1 MLDDMTERAGG
12 VLISD
17 GRSSI
22 RLSRAGSPNE
32 LGYPTVI
39 DVRAGPF
46 QGSVLDE
53 TVGFRGLRE
62 QLATLY
68 ERLKGDAK
76 LGSYE
81 GFELN
86 ITGNGSGGIEVRV
99 KAVGEHVPLIQLTFT
114 FYIDQSYL
122 PAIIEQIDVEFPPP
136 YRAAV

>member
-1 MLDDMTERAGG
+1 MTERDGG

-17 GRSSI
+17 GRSSV
-22 RLSRAGSPNE
+22 RLSRAGPPNE
-32 LGYPTVI
+32 LGYPTII
-39 DVRAGPF
+39 DVRPGPF

-53 TVGFRGLRE
+53 TVGFGGFRE

-68 ERLKGDAK
+68 ERLKGEAK

-86 ITGNGSGGIEVRV
+86 IIGNGSGGIEVRV
-99 KAVGEHVPLIQLTFT
+99 KVVGEHVPLIQLTFAV
-114 FYIDQSYL
+114 YIDQSYL
-122 PAIIEQIDVEFPPP
+122 SPIIEQIDIEFPPP